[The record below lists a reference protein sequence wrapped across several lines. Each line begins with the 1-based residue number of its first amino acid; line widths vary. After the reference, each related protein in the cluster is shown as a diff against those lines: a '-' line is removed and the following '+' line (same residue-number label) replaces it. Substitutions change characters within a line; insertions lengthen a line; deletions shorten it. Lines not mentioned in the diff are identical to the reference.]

1 MPIEP
6 PETYTHPPIDC
17 SEIYCGLLIFMVKST
32 AVWGTKL
39 SFCFSQ
45 AAFIVNKPIA
55 QTMLKN
61 LILLRIPDLL
71 KNVFSILTVTLI
83 LIFCCVNVSA
93 QDAPSPKRQKTEKIS
108 KWEKKARKQEAK
120 ADRIKKRLIK
130 KQQSAKKPSNADIR
144 KMQRKIEARADK
156 AAGYRYKGKSIS
168 HAKGQTKKARKRMKK
183 SLKKHRKHKRDH

>member
-1 MPIEP
+1 
-6 PETYTHPPIDC
+6 
-17 SEIYCGLLIFMVKST
+17 
-32 AVWGTKL
+32 
-39 SFCFSQ
+39 
-45 AAFIVNKPIA
+45 
-55 QTMLKN
+55 MLKN

-144 KMQRKIEARADK
+144 KMQRKIEARTDK

-183 SLKKHRKHKRDH
+183 SLKKHRKHKRNH